1 MNFSKKQMI
10 IGAVVLVAGVLV
22 YKKYY
27 AKPVTEGTTPSTPP
41 VNTTPPASSQEVEA
55 AVEAAAAAESVASES
70 FMGKGKRKKGDLSSR
85 TERIAKEYSRLL
97 KKGLDPIGVQEALI
111 KRIKGNKSSKE
122 EQVKSIAVLNQ
133 VAMMKPE
140 TLNQIA
146 EIQKVGGGDGFTP
159 QAFVM

>member
-1 MNFSKKQMI
+1 MKFGKKQMI
-10 IGAVVLVAGVLV
+10 IGAAVLVAGVLI

-27 AKPVTEGTTPSTPP
+27 KKTATDSVTPSTPP
-41 VNTTPPASSQEVEA
+41 ADTPSAPATDEESA
-55 AVEAAAAAESVASES
+55 AVDAAAAAESVASES
-70 FMGKGKRKKGDLSSR
+70 FMGKGKRKKGDLSNR
-85 TERIAKEYSRLL
+85 TERIAKEYVRLL
-97 KKGLDPIGVQEALI
+97 KKGLDPIRVQETLI

-122 EQVKSIAVLNQ
+122 EQVKTMAVLNQ

>member
-10 IGAVVLVAGVLV
+10 IGAAVLVAGVLV

-41 VNTTPPASSQEVEA
+41 VDTTPPASTEA
-55 AVEAAAAAESVASES
+55 AEAAAAAAENVISES
-70 FMGKGKRKKGDLSSR
+70 FMGKGKRKKGDLSNR